1 MLAGTLDLH
10 LPGERLAQT
19 RRQPWPVVKSTTPS
33 LAFFDTTQ
41 TNQAGQPASKQAN
54 PVSQS
59 VSQNRLQIWPLQVS
73 QPPPTS
79 RGTVAVGAD
88 PGSEISITLGTDCTA
103 TTVPY
108 HTGSREILPF
118 RTRAAV
124 CHLSAART
132 LPPCKHASSTRQ
144 VSGPPSRP
152 GHTLTGQDGQAGRG
166 EPPGHGHG
174 HDHGNGHA
182 ARTASFRWPGMELR
196 DSWACGMAASVPLC
210 MPTLAPFPRD
220 GLCCASPQKNE

>member
-1 MLAGTLDLH
+1 MCLSVLPSLCGSTKARRAVC
-10 LPGERLAQT
+10 LPGPWITIFQAKDLPKSEDSRGLSSKV
-19 RRQPWPVVKSTTPS
+19 QPHRWPSSTQHKQPS
-33 LAFFDTTQ
+33 RPASQ
-41 TNQAGQPASKQAN
+41 QASKQS
-54 PVSQS
+54 SQS

-73 QPPPTS
+73 QPLPTS

-124 CHLSAART
+124 CHLCAARLQRT

-144 VSGPPSRP
+144 VSGLQAGQATPLTRQGGQAEVSRRSRPRPPSR
-152 GHTLTGQDGQAGRG
+152 
-166 EPPGHGHG
+166 
-174 HDHGNGHA
+174 
-182 ARTASFRWPGMELR
+182 
-196 DSWACGMAASVPLC
+196 
-210 MPTLAPFPRD
+210 
-220 GLCCASPQKNE
+220 